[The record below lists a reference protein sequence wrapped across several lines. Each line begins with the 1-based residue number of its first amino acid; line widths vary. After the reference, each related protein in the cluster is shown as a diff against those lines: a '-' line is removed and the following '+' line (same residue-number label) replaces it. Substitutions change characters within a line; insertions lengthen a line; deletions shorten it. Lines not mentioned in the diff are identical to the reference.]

1 MYKFSRRRT
10 RNGVCSMTKNNVF
23 VKSISFDYDYQ
34 FLKQKISKPADFFR
48 ILFFVLFIQHSSA
61 LVRIEM
67 NRERVTKVT
76 KEEFIRNVLERN
88 ELFCEKKFSVY
99 IWQLRMVFR
108 HHHHRTAFLNRSI
121 YLYKKKINNLKFFF
135 RFKVYK

>member
-1 MYKFSRRRT
+1 
-10 RNGVCSMTKNNVF
+10 MTKNNVF

-99 IWQLRMVFR
+99 IWRL
-108 HHHHRTAFLNRSI
+108 
-121 YLYKKKINNLKFFF
+121 
-135 RFKVYK
+135 